1 MKIIALFFLIFI
13 TVPLSAKVE
22 PPNYNF
28 SLDTFNDFWPG
39 ASLTA
44 IEKKYGKG
52 LLVKNIAPI
61 KTYKFSVEQLR
72 YKFPVFIQVYQGKI
86 LDFYGR
92 LPTYFLH
99 DIFHQSIINRY
110 GVQDIYKK
118 IEQNAIYI
126 WKNKKNARIIYSGT
140 CTITCFPIY
149 FTGITTTPPAE
160 LGKYQSLFKQFAS
173 QLRPSFE

>member
-1 MKIIALFFLIFI
+1 MCLFLTIQAA
-13 TVPLSAKVE
+13 TAKVD

-39 ASLTA
+39 KTLDSLQ
-44 IEKKYGKG
+44 KKYGKG
-52 LLVKNIAPI
+52 TLI
-61 KTYKFSVEQLR
+61 KTEGSVTSYRFLVEQLR
-72 YKFPVFIQVYQGKI
+72 YKFPVFVQIHQNKV

-99 DIFHQSIINRY
+99 DVFHQSIINRFQK
-110 GVQDIYKK
+110 QDSYKK

-140 CTITCFPIY
+140 CTITCFPLY
-149 FTGITTTPPAE
+149 FTAVTTSIPSE
-160 LGKYQSLFKQFAS
+160 LEKYQSLFKQFSS
-173 QLRPSFE
+173 QQSPSF